1 MALLS
6 IQPYNYRKVD
16 DTLSRSAQPDER
28 NIVWLKSQGVTD
40 IVNLRT
46 MYDPQINFDEKELVE
61 LNGMIYHN
69 IPSHTRCPK
78 PENVGEFL
86 DIVEGVKQSGGKV
99 HVHCKQGA
107 DRTGMYT
114 YIYERVNKVKPKK
127 EAKKEFVEC
136 GWHSDLYPDLDK
148 IAEKFVKMFKK

>member
-6 IQPYNYRKVD
+6 IQPYNYHKVD
-16 DTLSRSAQPDER
+16 ETLSRSAQPDER
-28 NIVWLKSQGVTD
+28 NILWLKSQGVTD
-40 IVNLRT
+40 VVNLRT

-61 LNGMIYHN
+61 LNGMVYHN
-69 IPSHTRCPK
+69 IPSHTRFPK
-78 PENVGEFL
+78 PEKVGEFL
-86 DIVEGVKQSGGKV
+86 DIVEGVKQNGGKV

-114 YIYERVNKVKPKK
+114 YVYERVNKVKSKR

-136 GWHSDLYPDLDK
+136 GWHSSIYSDLDK
-148 IAEKFVKMFKK
+148 IAEQFVKMFKK